1 MMRGFGSRGLFEEGG
16 SFGLTLGPP
25 AVSYGGTAGQVTS
38 DEELGASPGPEEA
51 ALGDG
56 SGSTSVVRKGS
67 TDHPMLTHDRSQSAP
82 ESGKSGHVLQQR
94 LEEAFGANPSCVRP
108 IIIVV
113 GGASG
118 SGKTTIAME
127 LQKHLPHH
135 KVESISQDSYYR
147 SLPEGT
153 DASNYNFDHPDAI
166 DFDLI
171 VQHLK
176 ELAHGQDVHVPN
188 YDFTTHK
195 RVEGTKLV
203 SKPSVVILDGIFT
216 LSIPSVR
223 RNCDLTVFTLEDL
236 DICLARRLRRDLQER
251 GRDVDSVLKQY
262 HRFVKPGYH
271 TFIAPSMREAD
282 LIIPRSRDNKRA
294 IQMLARDIATQVR
307 NLERKF
313 RRAMGSG
320 DQMSVGAD
328 SVEHRPSSGRLGAA
342 ATPSQGELEKLLV
355 KGSQAKPLE
364 GGEEGGPDAASAAAA
379 APPGGAAS
387 D

>member
-1 MMRGFGSRGLFEEGG
+1 MMRGFGTIGVFEEG
-16 SFGLTLGPP
+16 SNSSLVVGPP
-25 AVSYGGTAGQVTS
+25 AFDLDGKPGHAG
-38 DEELGASPGPEEA
+38 DEEGLEGSPGPGGA
-51 ALGDG
+51 ALGEG
-56 SGSTSVVRKGS
+56 TGSTSVVRKGS
-67 TDHPMLTHDRSQSAP
+67 LDGPVLHPQEGAAGGIAS
-82 ESGKSGHVLQQR
+82 SGDGVASRTLQQK
-94 LEEAFGANPSCVRP
+94 LEDAVGSNPQCVRP

-118 SGKTTIAME
+118 SGKTTIAQE

-135 KVESISQDSYYR
+135 KVDSISQDSYYR

-153 DASNYNFDHPDAI
+153 DASTYNFDHPEAI
-166 DFDLI
+166 DFDLV

-176 ELAHGQDVHVPN
+176 DLAKGKDVEVPK

-195 RVEGTKLV
+195 RLEGTRLV

-251 GRDVDSVLKQY
+251 GRDVDSVLRQY

-282 LIIPRSRDNKRA
+282 LIIPRCECSRIGVPND
-294 IQMLARDIATQVR
+294 
-307 NLERKF
+307 
-313 RRAMGSG
+313 
-320 DQMSVGAD
+320 
-328 SVEHRPSSGRLGAA
+328 P
-342 ATPSQGELEKLLV
+342 
-355 KGSQAKPLE
+355 
-364 GGEEGGPDAASAAAA
+364 
-379 APPGGAAS
+379 
-387 D
+387 